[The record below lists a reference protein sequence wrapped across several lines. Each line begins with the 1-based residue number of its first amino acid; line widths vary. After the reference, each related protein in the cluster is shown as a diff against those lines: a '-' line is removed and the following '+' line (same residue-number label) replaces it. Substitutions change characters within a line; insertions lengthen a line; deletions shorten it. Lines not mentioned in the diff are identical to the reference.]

1 MFYIPYLFSGK
12 IIFFVILVICFR
24 TSDTLENK
32 NPIGI
37 LEKETILTDHHKI
50 MNDNLSKTS
59 LKSIED
65 TLSKIP
71 QGQHSKTS
79 LSSEKDLSSTPLQR
93 KNHSTSSFV
102 SFSGKNDRVLILS
115 PGETTRLPLPNSHRV
130 YVGQKNLLFLHS
142 EKGFL
147 VISGKKEGQTFLR
160 MQNKIY
166 PILIVKKELKQHI
179 LQVNQLLKNFWGLD
193 WSLDQNQIKITGQL
207 NRLYDWVKLSEKA
220 RQHNIPYLFYAS
232 LGEGLKGPAEN
243 FFKHLFHS
251 QKQNQPL
258 PYIQWQNL
266 PLVLIPQSSKETEEF
281 YQKILK
287 PFGLIPK
294 ADPVWFLPTTSIQME
309 IALLEISKN
318 TSLAFGNSS
327 PSSLLD
333 LLNLLLSRGKGRLLH
348 HSSITAQNE
357 RETTIHSG
365 GQIPFTQHNMET
377 RQQNTRWK
385 SHGLLLKITPKWNKK
400 KIFRLK
406 IRGEI
411 SSPLGSHPPSLKT
424 QTFSGIFDVKEG
436 QVLKLL
442 HLKKQSEG
450 GNFNGGLSLLPLSA
464 NAERHNYKLSQILM
478 LRASLL
484 KNSKKTSIIKATEE

>member
-1 MFYIPYLFSGK
+1 MEKMFYIIYFFSGK
-12 IIFFVILVICFR
+12 TLVFMILMICFNI
-24 TSDTLENK
+24 SVASENK
-32 NPIGI
+32 KTPDI
-37 LEKETILTDHHKI
+37 LEKDPVSLNYSKI
-50 MNDNLSKTS
+50 MDDTSISEPS
-59 LKSIED
+59 LKAIEK
-65 TLSKIP
+65 TLARIP
-71 QGQHSKTS
+71 KAPHPKTALPAEKELFS
-79 LSSEKDLSSTPLQR
+79 TSDSPLQNKSHPLSSP
-93 KNHSTSSFV
+93 V
-102 SFSGKNDRVLILS
+102 SFSGKNDRILILS
-115 PGETTRLPLPNSHRV
+115 PGETTRLPLPDNYRV
-130 YVGQKNLLFLHS
+130 YVGQKSLLFLHS

-160 MQNKIY
+160 LKNKTY
-166 PILIVKKELKQHI
+166 PVLIVKKELKKHI

-220 RQHNIPYLFYAS
+220 RQYNIPYLFYAS
-232 LGEGLKGPAEN
+232 LGEGLKEPAEN

-251 QKQNQPL
+251 QKQNQAL
-258 PYIQWQNL
+258 PPPHIQWQNL
-266 PLVLIPQSSKETEEF
+266 PLAFIPQGSGETENL

-287 PFGLIPK
+287 PFGLTPK
-294 ADPVWFLPTTSIQME
+294 TDPVWFLPAISIQME
-309 IALLEISKN
+309 IALLEITKN
-318 TSLAFGNSS
+318 TSLAFGNPS

-348 HSSITAQNE
+348 HSSITTQNE

-365 GQIPFTQHNMET
+365 GQIPFTQYNLGT
-377 RQQNTRWK
+377 QQQTTRWK

-400 KIFRLK
+400 KTFRLK

-411 SSPLGSHPPSLKT
+411 SSPMGSHPPSLKT

-436 QVLKLL
+436 QILKLL

-450 GNFNGGLSLLPLSA
+450 KSLNGGLSLLPFNAS
-464 NAERHNYKLSQILM
+464 AERQNYKMSQIVL

-484 KNSKKTSIIKATEE
+484 NNSQ